1 MAHLQKIRNA
11 LLAAFFATAAPL
23 VFAQQT
29 QVEPGLQR
37 AVNWKWSVAPWDN
50 YRWGL
55 DPREVPVLAAQSPS
69 QARAQP
75 EMPRV
80 HTIKKGDYL
89 VRVAKRYGLTVAQL
103 KEFNGLADDFM
114 KIGQEVRIPDAAERL
129 MLKSTPKPAQK
140 KGEAGAEP
148 SEVLLLRVFLA
159 NEGFSTGPI
168 KDTPDETFGRILNL
182 YQTARAGLPDQAAVV
197 GRAREAVPH
206 PIAVYTLKPGDF
218 RFIATPRAEAAPP
231 KGAAGEENKP
241 PPAKPPAPLSYDE
254 MLLEGFLAYRS
265 PWEFV
270 AERFQCDEAFLRKM
284 NPGLGPH
291 PPAGTAFRVP
301 NVPPFAVE
309 LVPPRSTQPA
319 ADPAVPVTATI
330 QDLSVLEIRRAGELV
345 AAMPVARS
353 RPGLKARGQWKI
365 LDALPRPR
373 LQTIQEPRVQRVEQP
388 LPFYRNPNPTPTPR
402 PAVLARPQTL
412 PPGPNNP
419 AGVLWINLARSG
431 EREPLPFGL
440 HGCAFPSTMASRE
453 GLGGFR
459 MANWDILRAASL
471 LPEGTIL
478 EWKP

>member
-1 MAHLQKIRNA
+1 MAHFQKTRNA
-11 LLAAFFATAAPL
+11 LLAAFFAAAAP
-23 VFAQQT
+23 VVSAQET
-29 QVEPGLQR
+29 QAEPGLQR

-55 DPREVPVLAAQSPS
+55 DPREVPVLAAQSAS
-69 QARAQP
+69 QAPAQP

-103 KEFNGLADDFM
+103 KEFNGLAADFV

-159 NEGFSTGPI
+159 NEGFSTGSI

-182 YQTARAGLPDQAAVV
+182 YRTARAGLPDQAAVA

-218 RFIATPRAEAAPP
+218 RFIATPRAEAAPAP
-231 KGAAGEENKP
+231 GPAREQSKAP
-241 PPAKPPAPLSYDE
+241 PSQAPPPLSYEE

-284 NPGLGPH
+284 NPGLGPY

-309 LVPPRSTQPA
+309 LVPPRNPQPA
-319 ADPAVPVTATI
+319 ADPAIPVTATI
-330 QDLSVLEIRRAGELV
+330 LDMAVLEIRRGGELA

-365 LDALPRPR
+365 LNAIPRPR
-373 LQTIQEPRVQRVEQP
+373 LQTLQEPRVQRVEQS

-402 PAVLARPQTL
+402 PAVLARPQTI

-419 AGVLWINLARSG
+419 AGVLWINLARDG
-431 EREPLPFGL
+431 ETEPLPFGL
-440 HGCAFPSTMASRE
+440 HGCAFPSGMAGLE
-453 GLGGFR
+453 GIGGFR
-459 MANWDILRAASL
+459 MANWDIARAASL
-471 LPEGTIL
+471 LPEGTTL

>member
-69 QARAQP
+69 QAPAQP

-431 EREPLPFGL
+431 ESEPLPFGL

-453 GLGGFR
+453 GIGGFR

>member
-69 QARAQP
+69 QAPAQP

-431 EREPLPFGL
+431 ESEPLPFGL

>member
-1 MAHLQKIRNA
+1 
-11 LLAAFFATAAPL
+11 
-23 VFAQQT
+23 
-29 QVEPGLQR
+29 
-37 AVNWKWSVAPWDN
+37 
-50 YRWGL
+50 
-55 DPREVPVLAAQSPS
+55 
-69 QARAQP
+69 
-75 EMPRV
+75 
-80 HTIKKGDYL
+80 
-89 VRVAKRYGLTVAQL
+89 
-103 KEFNGLADDFM
+103 
-114 KIGQEVRIPDAAERL
+114 
-129 MLKSTPKPAQK
+129 
-140 KGEAGAEP
+140 
-148 SEVLLLRVFLA
+148 
-159 NEGFSTGPI
+159 
-168 KDTPDETFGRILNL
+168 
-182 YQTARAGLPDQAAVV
+182 
-197 GRAREAVPH
+197 
-206 PIAVYTLKPGDF
+206 
-218 RFIATPRAEAAPP
+218 
-231 KGAAGEENKP
+231 
-241 PPAKPPAPLSYDE
+241 
-254 MLLEGFLAYRS
+254 
-265 PWEFV
+265 
-270 AERFQCDEAFLRKM
+270 M

-431 EREPLPFGL
+431 ESEPLPFGL

-453 GLGGFR
+453 GIGGFR

-478 EWKP
+478 DWKP

>member
-1 MAHLQKIRNA
+1 MAHLQNIRNA
-11 LLAAFFATAAPL
+11 LLAAFFAAAAP
-23 VFAQQT
+23 VVSAQET

-55 DPREVPVLAAQSPS
+55 DPREVPVLAAQSAS
-69 QARAQP
+69 QAPAQP

-114 KIGQEVRIPDAAERL
+114 KIGQEIRIPDAAERL

-182 YQTARAGLPDQAAVV
+182 YQTARPGLPDQAAMV

-206 PIAVYTLKPGDF
+206 PIAVYTLKPEDF

-231 KGAAGEENKP
+231 KGAAGEGNKP

-309 LVPPRSTQPA
+309 LVPPRSPQPA
-319 ADPAVPVTATI
+319 ADPAVPVAATI

-345 AAMPVARS
+345 AAMPVART
-353 RPGLKARGQWKI
+353 RPGRGMAPQVVTDNVSWGAGPRASQYLVLGAKVHALAHGRFSPDI
-365 LDALPRPR
+365 ADVQAVALP
-373 LQTIQEPRVQRVEQP
+373 
-388 LPFYRNPNPTPTPR
+388 
-402 PAVLARPQTL
+402 
-412 PPGPNNP
+412 
-419 AGVLWINLARSG
+419 
-431 EREPLPFGL
+431 
-440 HGCAFPSTMASRE
+440 
-453 GLGGFR
+453 
-459 MANWDILRAASL
+459 ILRHRLVRNYKAEA
-471 LPEGTIL
+471 EGMTVERIVAGIL
-478 EWKP
+478 

>member
-1 MAHLQKIRNA
+1 
-11 LLAAFFATAAPL
+11 
-23 VFAQQT
+23 
-29 QVEPGLQR
+29 
-37 AVNWKWSVAPWDN
+37 
-50 YRWGL
+50 
-55 DPREVPVLAAQSPS
+55 
-69 QARAQP
+69 
-75 EMPRV
+75 
-80 HTIKKGDYL
+80 
-89 VRVAKRYGLTVAQL
+89 
-103 KEFNGLADDFM
+103 
-114 KIGQEVRIPDAAERL
+114 

-431 EREPLPFGL
+431 ESEPLPFGL

>member
-11 LLAAFFATAAPL
+11 LLAAFFATAAP
-23 VFAQQT
+23 VVSAQQT

-69 QARAQP
+69 QAPAQP

-431 EREPLPFGL
+431 ESEPLPFGL

>member
-11 LLAAFFATAAPL
+11 LLAAFFATAAP
-23 VFAQQT
+23 VVSAQQT

-69 QARAQP
+69 QAPAQP

-182 YQTARAGLPDQAAVV
+182 YQTARAGLPDQTAVI

-431 EREPLPFGL
+431 ESEPLPFGL

-453 GLGGFR
+453 GIGGFR